1 MDDAELMHVYD
12 CGQDAFHYVGGV
24 AFRELLGVANAVE

>member
-1 MDDAELMHVYD
+1 MDDVEFVHVYD

-24 AFRELLGVANAVE
+24 AFGKLLGVANAVE